1 MTLAGAVD
9 VRPAA
14 LTEVVPAAAV
24 LPGITVAAGFEI
36 GMLLRCARTGSGR
49 YEHSAAAASTV
60 EFGRAA
66 AAERLVALLGQLGVA
81 ARGDEFAAGVRH
93 RYTVHRVVCAD
104 LDAPL
109 LGRSWVEGYR
119 RLCTPDGYRT
129 PMQVRLRA
137 ALAVAAWRAAM
148 LAGNVRARGGKL
160 AVRVS
165 DADTAL
171 VLVRAARLL
180 GVPVSLRGSAGR
192 HLVEVVSGNTLRDL
206 ALGSGPAGADPV
218 RTGKRLAG

>member
-1 MTLAGAVD
+1 MTLAVAVD
-9 VRPAA
+9 IRPAA
-14 LTEVVPAAAV
+14 PTAV
-24 LPGITVAAGFEI
+24 LPASTVAGGFEI

-49 YEHSAAAASTV
+49 YEHSAASASAV
-60 EFGRAA
+60 EFGRSA
-66 AAERLVALLGQLGVA
+66 AAERLVTLLDGLGVP
-81 ARGDEFAAGVRH
+81 ARGDEFAAGGRH
-93 RYTVHRVVCAD
+93 RYTVHRVICAD
-104 LDAPL
+104 LDAPI

-119 RLCTPDGYRT
+119 RLCTQDGYRT
-129 PMQVRLRA
+129 PMQARLRA

-148 LAGNVRARGGKL
+148 LAGNVRSRGGNL

-165 DADTAL
+165 DSDTAL

-180 GVPVSLRGSAGR
+180 GVTVALRGSTGR

-206 ALGSGPAGADPV
+206 ALGAGPVGVDPS